1 MPDRKNEIELLL
13 IAHRDNPA
21 SQTISQ
27 RLILAL
33 KTALETSESERL
45 TLERDIKKLEQFL
58 SGKQISTD
66 Q

>member
-13 IAHRDNPA
+13 IAHKDNPS

-27 RLILAL
+27 RLIIAL
-33 KTALETSESERL
+33 KTALEASESERL
-45 TLERDIKKLEQFL
+45 TLERDIKKLEHFL
-58 SGKQISTD
+58 SGKSPITD